1 MVNLLLQ
8 EPRSLLSDLAERFAS
23 FAPFAPLRVIFDR
36 KSIRV
41 EHEMKED
48 HYEVRAEL
56 PGLDPAED
64 VDITVSDGHLVI
76 QAERTQQAETTARS
90 EFCYGSFVRAVA
102 LPDGADAED
111 IKATY
116 SRGILTVSVPV
127 PESQIDVETVD
138 EPVAV
143 PVRVPSEDDA
153 SPEGE

>member
-41 EHEMKED
+41 EH
-48 HYEVRAEL
+48 